1 MKHGKRIAA
10 LLLTAMLVLGMTA
23 CGGEKATSSA
33 SEQPASSSAAAA
45 AEAPKDTPA
54 AQPESTESA
63 ASIQESAAEPE
74 SQRPAVSYPLFDDVT
89 TFTLWTSN
97 SPDLSEIISDLNEY
111 LVFSQLEKET
121 NVRWDATLV
130 QSHLQRYRHLHGRN
144 RLQICGGRPVSG
156 PVRQLCTAAQGYGH

>member
-1 MKHGKRIAA
+1 MKYGKRLAS
-10 LLLTAMLVLGMTA
+10 LLLTAALALGLTA
-23 CGGEKATSSA
+23 CGGEKAASSA
-33 SEQPASSSAAAA
+33 PAETASNAAETTP
-45 AEAPKDTPA
+45 EAPKDTPTT
-54 AQPESTESA
+54 QPEDSA
-63 ASIQESAAEPE
+63 ASQQESAAEPE
-74 SQRPAVSYPLFDDVT
+74 VQRPVVSYPLFDDVT

-130 QSHLQRYRHLHGRN
+130 QSHLQRYRHLHVRN